1 MSLYSDIWE
10 NVVILEI
17 NLLPVSSMKAWSLEH
32 TKENVYSIW
41 ENMASVSPFSNRYI
55 LGIYCEQWKETI
67 LGPNKKRLR
76 FLFPILLIPFSL
88 HLSPA
93 KLAFLPGHSCPT
105 FLPGQL
111 FLIYVNSFSNSTS
124 VFKVSLTPRKNLSF
138 SPLFYPLW
146 IYSSLLSFCLS
157 CV

>member
-1 MSLYSDIWE
+1 M
-10 NVVILEI
+10 ILEI
-17 NLLPVSSMKAWSLEH
+17 NLLPVSSMKAWSLER

-41 ENMASVSPFSNRYI
+41 ENIASVSPFSNRYI

-88 HLSPA
+88 HLSPT

-105 FLPGQL
+105 FCGYM
-111 FLIYVNSFSNSTS
+111 YVHSFSNSTS

-146 IYSSLLSFCLS
+146 IYYSLLSFCLS
-157 CV
+157 CVQRV